1 MVYFDLDKNGKNGV
15 LSGDHFNDIR
25 EHFSVK
31 NDGARFARMRGRF
44 IPSRT
49 YAITPG
55 GRVDP
60 CMFYEITK
68 FLLQNNYCHQDQIR
82 ASKSFLEN
90 ILPAQVTYHKNPVY
104 TKEPYDN
111 LSLKLRDYQKAVVTK
126 CLESGRGVVV
136 LATAGG
142 KTLIMASLLSNFF
155 HMKNN
160 FKCLLVVPD
169 LGLVEQT
176 AKDFFEYGVPFSMRK
191 WTGSN
196 PIEPGKQNN
205 FNVTVANLGILQSEN
220 SDLEW
225 INDID
230 LIIFDEVHKAR
241 RGNKINNI
249 LKNIKTNIRFGF
261 TGTMPE
267 EKLDQW
273 NIIGKIGP
281 IIYEKNSFQLRNER
295 YVSKVTANVLEV
307 HYNSNP
313 PTSTNTLNP
322 AEKYKAELE
331 FLFEHSFR
339 NSFIAT
345 LSNNAPNNVLIL
357 IDYIKHGQALHD
369 CLSRLCNRK
378 QVFFIRGEV
387 EVEDREKIRDLMEK
401 HNNIVCVAISK
412 IFSTGVNIKN
422 LHFIIFAGGGKAKV
436 RTIQS
441 IGRGLRLHEAK
452 EKLYIIDIADQFTY
466 GKRHQLKRQTLY
478 EQENIPYQTKKI
490 FEKIGS

>member
-1 MVYFDLDKNGKNGV
+1 MVYFDLDKNGKHGIIT
-15 LSGDHFNDIR
+15 GDHFNDVR

-49 YAITPG
+49 YVITPG
-55 GRVDP
+55 GRMDP
-60 CMFYEITK
+60 CLFYDITK
-68 FLLQNNYCHQDQIR
+68 FLLQNNYCDQDKIR

-90 ILPAQVTYHKNPVY
+90 ILPAPVGYHQNISF

-111 LSLKLRDYQKAVVTK
+111 LSLKLRDYQKAVVSK
-126 CLESGRGVVV
+126 CLTSGRGVVV

-160 FKCLLVVPD
+160 FKCLLIVPD

-176 AKDFFEYGVPFSMRK
+176 FSDFSSYDVPFSSRK
-191 WTGSN
+191 WTGSH
-196 PIEPGKQNN
+196 PIDSDKSNTA
-205 FNVTVANLGILQSEN
+205 NVVIANLGILQSEN
-220 SDLEW
+220 SDLSW
-225 INDID
+225 IENVD
-230 LIIFDEVHKAR
+230 LVIFDEVHKAR
-241 RGNKINNI
+241 RGNKVNDI
-249 LKNIKTNIRFGF
+249 LKNLKTNIRFGF

-281 IIYEKNSFQLRNER
+281 IIYEKNSFQLRNEK
-295 YVSKVTANVLEV
+295 YISKVSANVLEL
-307 HYNSNP
+307 HYTNSP
-313 PTSTNTLNP
+313 PTITNSLNP
-322 AEKYKAELE
+322 AEKYRAELE
-331 FLFEHSFR
+331 FLFDNKFR
-339 NSFIAT
+339 NNTVAA

-357 IDYIKHGQALHD
+357 IDYIRHGQALYE
-369 CLSRLCNRK
+369 CLTKVCNRK

-387 EVEDREKIRDLMEK
+387 EIKDREKVRDLMEK
-401 HNNIVCVAISK
+401 NTNIVCVAISK

-422 LHFIIFAGGGKAKV
+422 LHFIVFAGGGKAKV

-441 IGRGLRLHEAK
+441 IGRGLRLHETK
-452 EKLYIIDIADQFTY
+452 DKLYIIDLADQFTY
-466 GKRHQLKRQTLY
+466 GKRHQLKRQSLY
-478 EQENIPYQTKKI
+478 EQENIPYQAKKI
-490 FEKIGS
+490 FEQV